1 MVLSFLNGKWYCL
14 GCFEEERI
22 ALLHLKENI
31 NFPNGISLPSWVDND
46 TKAGC
51 CHWQGVQCSN
61 TTGRVIQ
68 LDLNDTRHL
77 RLGDWYFNASLFLPF
92 QELRNLSLVRN
103 GITGW
108 RENEGFDKLSKLK
121 NLDAL
126 DLSWNSF
133 DRNILS
139 SLSQLSS
146 LKHLILRNIFWQR
159 NTYSHKRLSGLNKL
173 QVLDFSSNNHDIKDS
188 DVLSVLELNDFISL
202 KELYISDN
210 QFRSFG
216 TIYGLRNLKV
226 LNLSSNA
233 FNNNIFSSLQGL
245 SSLESLFLSRN
256 EIKGPVQINELYALN
271 DLVELDL
278 SDNEI
283 ENFNTSKELG
293 HLSRLERLF
302 LDNSPL
308 NANFLQSIGVMT
320 SLKILSLY
328 SCAIRGT
335 LPNQGW
341 CELKN
346 LEELDLSYNEFEGI
360 LPSCLGNMTSLRLIE
375 LSENSLSGNIVLSP
389 LFKIT
394 SLEYLSLSNNNF
406 QVPNSLESIFFNHS
420 NIRFIFLDNNKVITE
435 IETRNWVP
443 NFQLEVLSLSNCHLT
458 LPNFLHYQTD
468 LRILDLSNSNI
479 GGNFPNWLL
488 ENNTRLRGF
497 YLRENAF
504 TGPLK
509 LPTNTNF
516 VMETFDISNNKLNG
530 HIPTN
535 ISTNFPNLLV
545 LNMSENVFDGC
556 IPSSIG
562 DLKSLQ
568 ILDLSNNNLSGTI
581 PQEVFMGCLSLSIF
595 KISKNKIQGQ
605 IFPES
610 INLKQLSIL
619 FLDNNEFSGTISN
632 NLSTMSTLIALDISN
647 NHLSGKIPTS
657 MGNMTRLLGVAMSN
671 NHFEGPIPVEI
682 CQLNFLFFLDLS
694 KNNLSGSVPS
704 CFNHTRHVYLNNN
717 RLEGQLTH
725 AFYNNPSLVTLD
737 LRDNKFIGS
746 IPQSIGNL
754 SSLSII
760 LLGRNHF
767 EGTIPD
773 QLCQM
778 KRLSMI
784 DLSDNGLYSHIPH
797 CLGNITLE
805 VRQEKSTSTSIINSM
820 VTFLSYM
827 DRVKLERA
835 YHVAPQKIGS
845 FGSFHFEITAAFTTK
860 RNLYSYKGG
869 ILEHMS
875 GIDLSSNKL
884 YGEIPTDLGKLSE
897 LHALNLSHNNLIGTI
912 PTTFSN
918 LSQLESLDLSYNN
931 LSGIIPTGLKS
942 QFGTFDKDSYEG
954 NPHLCGRPLPVDC
967 TGAKPVPPSA
977 FDDESDES
985 GFMDMEFF
993 YISFT
998 VSYVSVVLYIATLPY
1013 IYPHWRRA

>member
-108 RENEGFDKLSKLK
+108 RENEG
-121 NLDAL
+121 
-126 DLSWNSF
+126 
-133 DRNILS
+133 
-139 SLSQLSS
+139 
-146 LKHLILRNIFWQR
+146 
-159 NTYSHKRLSGLNKL
+159 HKRLSGLNKL

-216 TIYGLRNLKV
+216 TIY
-226 LNLSSNA
+226 
-233 FNNNIFSSLQGL
+233 
-245 SSLESLFLSRN
+245 
-256 EIKGPVQINELYALN
+256 
-271 DLVELDL
+271 
-278 SDNEI
+278 
-283 ENFNTSKELG
+283 ELG

-760 LLGRNHF
+760 LLGRVV
-767 EGTIPD
+767 
-773 QLCQM
+773 
-778 KRLSMI
+778 
-784 DLSDNGLYSHIPH
+784 Y
-797 CLGNITLE
+797 
-805 VRQEKSTSTSIINSM
+805 EKPRCAERYVKTTSIRHGTTVIYY
-820 VTFLSYM
+820 VIERYE
-827 DRVKLERA
+827 KLHRL
-835 YHVAPQKIGS
+835 
-845 FGSFHFEITAAFTTK
+845 ITP
-860 RNLYSYKGG
+860 
-869 ILEHMS
+869 
-875 GIDLSSNKL
+875 D
-884 YGEIPTDLGKLSE
+884 
-897 LHALNLSHNNLIGTI
+897 
-912 PTTFSN
+912 
-918 LSQLESLDLSYNN
+918 
-931 LSGIIPTGLKS
+931 
-942 QFGTFDKDSYEG
+942 
-954 NPHLCGRPLPVDC
+954 
-967 TGAKPVPPSA
+967 
-977 FDDESDES
+977 
-985 GFMDMEFF
+985 
-993 YISFT
+993 
-998 VSYVSVVLYIATLPY
+998 
-1013 IYPHWRRA
+1013 